1 MRKFAIINKYTGI
14 IEGTIQP
21 ATDDMIEDEEVCP
34 YSVDSIYKEIEEP
47 MWQSFSKETHWWD
60 GSMWRIRPRS
70 PSEHHKT
77 WNSGTNRWSL
87 DSESLWSEIRKQRNA
102 SLTRSDWTQL
112 LDVPLTQAQKDAW
125 NVYREELRNVP
136 STNTDVEFID
146 DISWPI
152 PPSS

>member
-14 IEGTIQP
+14 VEGTIQP

-47 MWQSFSKETHWWD
+47 MWQSFSKETHWWG
-60 GSMWRIRPRS
+60 GSMWRIRPRA

-77 WNSGTNRWSL
+77 WDSETNRWSL

-112 LDVPLTQAQKDAW
+112 PDAPLTQAQKDAW

-136 STNTDVEFID
+136 STNTDVEFLD
-146 DISWPI
+146 DITWPL
-152 PPSS
+152 PPQ